1 MSKVRIAGGSV
12 LALLLAFMPLL
23 VNNYVL
29 QIFLLTITY
38 AILGLSFALTLK
50 VGLPRFDV
58 AAWWGVG
65 AYTTAMLMLKTGMS
79 FWLATL
85 IGGAISVLLGWLVFS
100 VAIPRG
106 MMVFLLFGMV
116 LVLAFQQLFGT
127 IPFFGGWGGTEVT
140 PQPTIGSFTF
150 ANKTELY
157 YMGLFFLGV
166 TVVVYRLLYN
176 SKIGRAWNAV
186 GSSVKL
192 ASSLGI
198 NVVRYR
204 LANVLIGNFFI
215 AIAGSYL
222 VAYTLV
228 AVPDTF
234 SFANSVYV
242 MMYVV
247 VGGLTHVLVGPLI
260 GAVVITFIPEY
271 LRVAKQFEPIITAV
285 AIILI
290 IILLPYGFLG
300 FYDRRVKPW
309 FVRKGWQGTRP
320 DRQSEK
326 TAATLLEIGRD

>member
-1 MSKVRIAGGSV
+1 MSKKKIAGLGV
-12 LALLLAFMPLL
+12 LALLLVFIPWL

-29 QIFLLTITY
+29 QILVLTITY

-65 AYTTAMLMLKTGMS
+65 AYTTAMLMLKAGMS
-79 FWLATL
+79 FWLAAL
-85 IGGAISVLLGWLVFS
+85 AGCVVSVVLGWLVFS

-116 LVLAFQQLFGT
+116 LVLAFQQLFGSVA
-127 IPFFGGWGGTEVT
+127 FFGGWGGTEVT
-140 PQPTIGSFTF
+140 PQPAIGSFVFGTK
-150 ANKTELY
+150 ASLY
-157 YMGLFFLGV
+157 YMGLFFLGL
-166 TVVVYRLLYN
+166 TVEVYRLLYT
-176 SKIGRAWNAV
+176 SKIGRAWTAV

-204 LANVLIGNFFI
+204 IANVLVGNFFI
-215 AIAGSYL
+215 ALAGSYL

-247 VGGLTHVLVGPLI
+247 VGGLTHALTGPII

-271 LRVAKQFEPIITAV
+271 FRLAKQFEPIITAV

-290 IILLPYGFLG
+290 IILLPHGFLG
-300 FYDRRVKPW
+300 IYDRRLKPW
-309 FVRKGWQGTRP
+309 YLRKSCRRVR
-320 DRQSEK
+320 S
-326 TAATLLEIGRD
+326 